1 MGPFFEESQA
11 KPLFLS
17 SDDPNME
24 HQPGVLEFAPLGL
37 GYYNML
43 GISRLARAAQAGACG
58 VKPHN

>member
-17 SDDPNME
+17 SDDPNMG
-24 HQPGVLEFAPLGL
+24 GVQDLLEFKPLGL